1 MISLFS
7 QSVSHNITTGVLVI
21 GITIGAILAFS
32 VYFFQTRILGSLIRA
47 LLKDARGVE
56 SAKTLDE
63 IGKNNFFFRFY
74 LRDGS
79 ILRKYVSVVGDTV
92 PKNNENEADFSCARF
107 YIDEEKADVA
117 EIRYSRETKAWI
129 FVLGVV
135 AIAVVGAVMYFAL
148 PYLLDAIR

>member
-7 QSVSHNITTGVLVI
+7 QSISHNITTGVLVI
-21 GITIGAILAFS
+21 GFTIGAILAFS

-47 LLKDARGVE
+47 LLKDAIGE
-56 SAKTLDE
+56 QNAKTLE
-63 IGKNNFFFRFY
+63 QIEKNNFFFKFY

-79 ILRKYVSVVGDTV
+79 ILRKYIKVVGDTV
-92 PKNNENEADFSCARF
+92 PKNNEGKYDFSCARF
-107 YIDEEKADVA
+107 YIDEEKAQVA
-117 EIRYSRETKAWI
+117 EIRYSKETKIWI